1 MALVQIGP
9 LVRRKAMFRCACGA
23 EKMVRTDHVKSGA
36 VKSCGCHRRSA
47 RLVHGAARKRARDK
61 QYDAWITMRQRCE
74 NPEAEGFKNYGG
86 RGIRVCDRWQSY
98 TAFLADMG
106 PRPAPHMTVERINND
121 GNYEP
126 GNCKW
131 ATRAEQLRNTRR
143 SKARR

>member
-1 MALVQIGP
+1 
-9 LVRRKAMFRCACGA
+9 
-23 EKMVRTDHVKSGA
+23 
-36 VKSCGCHRRSA
+36 
-47 RLVHGAARKRARDK
+47 
-61 QYDAWITMRQRCE
+61 MRQRCE

-86 RGIRVCDRWQSY
+86 RGISVCDRWQSY